1 MYVENYIE
9 EPACDCHLYTNRG
22 CKWCGYSK
30 EQKDMMLAD
39 EKITKANKYKRKDK
53 KLFGANGVIKKRTIF
68 D

>member
-1 MYVENYIE
+1 
-9 EPACDCHLYTNRG
+9 
-22 CKWCGYSK
+22 
-30 EQKDMMLAD
+30 MLAD